1 MYKKSIRN
9 YACIIFYAYICGMRK
24 PKRSTPTGASVKI
37 YHHELDL
44 EYVHNCSYF
53 LITEI
58 VDGVPKQTYYYRIPD
73 SFKDDRLL
81 GELHER
87 YCPYS
92 PN

>member
-1 MYKKSIRN
+1 
-9 YACIIFYAYICGMRK
+9 MRK
-24 PKRSTPTGASVKI
+24 QKKNTPSNSNVSI
-37 YHHELDL
+37 YHNELDL
-44 EYVHNCSYF
+44 EYLYNKTYF

-58 VDGVPKQTYYYRIPD
+58 VDGVPLHTYYYRIPD
-73 SFKDDRLL
+73 SYKDERLL

>member
-1 MYKKSIRN
+1 
-9 YACIIFYAYICGMRK
+9 MRK
-24 PKRSTPTGASVKI
+24 QRKSTPSGACVRI

-44 EYVHNCSYF
+44 EYVYNRTYF

-58 VDGVPKQTYYYRIPD
+58 IDGVPLHTYYYRIPD
-73 SFKDDRLL
+73 SYKDERLL

>member
-1 MYKKSIRN
+1 MYKKSIMN
-9 YACIIFYAYICGMRK
+9 YACIIYYAYLCDMRK
-24 PKRSTPTGASVKI
+24 PKKSTISGTNIMI

-44 EYVHNCSYF
+44 EYLYNKTYF

-58 VDGVPKQTYYYRIPD
+58 VDGVPLHTYYYKIPD
-73 SFKDDRLL
+73 SFKDERLL

>member
-1 MYKKSIRN
+1 
-9 YACIIFYAYICGMRK
+9 MRK
-24 PKRSTPTGASVKI
+24 PKKSTPTGASVKI

-44 EYVHNCSYF
+44 EYLHNKTYF

-58 VDGVPKQTYYYRIPD
+58 INGVPINTYYYRIPD
-73 SFKDDRLL
+73 SYKDDRLL

-87 YCPYS
+87 YCMYS